1 MVAGRID
8 KAKKQLEHTSMK
20 LVRYGT
26 VGKEKPGM
34 IDKAGGLRDLSS
46 VISDIDAQTLGHEG
60 LARLAKLDLQQL
72 PLVDDEPRYGTP
84 VAHVGKMICVGMN
97 YAEHAAE
104 TNAPVPELPV
114 IFMKATSA
122 IVGPND
128 DVIIPQDSL
137 KTDWE
142 VELGVVIGETARS
155 VSVENALS
163 HVAGYLVVNDL
174 SERAF
179 QFDHGGQWVKGK
191 SCDTFGPLGPWLV
204 TRDEVPDPQNL
215 GLWLEVNGHRYQ
227 NGHTRTMIFTV
238 AQLVS
243 HISRYMTLK
252 PGDVI
257 STGTPAGVG
266 LGQKPP
272 VYLRAGDVIDLGI
285 EGLGQQRQQV
295 RAYAA
300 NGSAA

>member
-1 MVAGRID
+1 
-8 KAKKQLEHTSMK
+8 MK
-20 LVRYGT
+20 LVRYGAL
-26 VGKEKPGM
+26 GKEKPGL
-34 IDKAGGLRDLSS
+34 IDEAGLLRDLSS
-46 VISDIDAQTLGHEG
+46 VITDIDAKALGRDG
-60 LARLAKLDLQQL
+60 LARIAAIDPQTL
-72 PLVDDEPRYGTP
+72 PLVAGKPRFGTP
-84 VAHVGKMICVGMN
+84 MAHVSKMICVGMN

-104 TNAPVPELPV
+104 TNAQVPELPV

-122 IVGPND
+122 IMGAND
-128 DVIIPQDSL
+128 DVIIPQGSD

-155 VSVENALS
+155 VTVENALA

-204 TRDEVPDPQNL
+204 TTDEITDPQNL
-215 GLWLEVNGHRYQ
+215 RLWLEVNGHRYQ
-227 NGHTRTMIFTV
+227 NGHTRTMIFNV
-238 AQLVS
+238 AKLVS
-243 HISRYMTLK
+243 HISRYMTLL

-257 STGTPAGVG
+257 STGTPSGVG

-272 VYLRAGDVIDLGI
+272 IYLRPGDVIELGI
-285 EGLGQQRQQV
+285 DGLGRQRQQV
-295 RAYAA
+295 RAHAEDEHTA
-300 NGSAA
+300 

>member
-1 MVAGRID
+1 
-8 KAKKQLEHTSMK
+8 MK
-20 LVRYGT
+20 LIRYGAL
-26 VGKEKPGM
+26 GEEKPGL
-34 IDKAGGLRDLSS
+34 IDEAGTLRDLSS
-46 VISDIDAQTLGHEG
+46 VINDVDAKALGRDG
-60 LARLAKLDLQQL
+60 LARIAAIDPKTL
-72 PLVDDEPRYGTP
+72 PTVAGQPRFGVP
-84 VAHVGKMICVGMN
+84 LAHVSKMICVGMN

-104 TNAPVPELPV
+104 TNAQVPELPV

-122 IVGPND
+122 ITGPND
-128 DVIIPQDSL
+128 DVVIPQGSN

-155 VSVENALS
+155 VTVENALS

-204 TRDEVPDPQNL
+204 TTDEITDPQNL
-215 GLWLEVNGHRYQ
+215 HLWLEVNGHRYQ
-227 NGHTRTMIFTV
+227 NGHTRTMIFNV
-238 AQLVS
+238 AKLVS
-243 HISRYMTLK
+243 HISRYMTLL

-257 STGTPAGVG
+257 STGTPSGVG

-272 VYLRAGDVIDLGI
+272 IYLRPGDVIELGI
-285 EGLGQQRQQV
+285 DGLGRQRQQV
-295 RAYAA
+295 RAHVVDEHAA
-300 NGSAA
+300 

>member
-1 MVAGRID
+1 
-8 KAKKQLEHTSMK
+8 MK

-46 VISDIDAQTLGHEG
+46 IINDIDAQVLSDEG
-60 LARLAKLDLQQL
+60 LARLAAIDPQQL
-72 PLVDDEPRYGTP
+72 PQVHGEPRYGAP
-84 VAHVGKMICVGMN
+84 VAHVGKMICVGLN
-97 YAEHAAE
+97 YSEHAAE
-104 TNAPVPELPV
+104 TGAPIPQMPV
-114 IFMKATSA
+114 LFMKATSA
-122 IVGPND
+122 IMGPND
-128 DVIIPQDSL
+128 DVIIPQGSI

-155 VSVENALS
+155 VSVDDALS

-174 SERAF
+174 SERDF
-179 QFDHGGQWVKGK
+179 QFEHGGQWVKGK

-227 NGHTRTMIFTV
+227 NGHTRTMIFGV

-243 HISRYMTLK
+243 HISRYMTLQ

-272 VYLRAGDVIDLGI
+272 IYLRAGDVIELGI
-285 EGLGQQRQQV
+285 EGLGQQHQHV
-295 RAYAA
+295 RAHAA
-300 NGSAA
+300 DERAA

>member
-1 MVAGRID
+1 
-8 KAKKQLEHTSMK
+8 MK

-26 VGKEKPGM
+26 AGKEKPGM
-34 IDKAGGLRDLSS
+34 IDRAGVLRDLSS
-46 VISDIDAQTLGHEG
+46 VVADIDSQTLVSE
-60 LARLAKLDLQQL
+60 ALAKLAKIDPRQL
-72 PLVDDEPRYGTP
+72 PQVDGHPRYGTP
-84 VAHVGKMICVGMN
+84 VARVGKMICVGMN

-104 TNAPVPELPV
+104 TNAPVPQMPV
-114 IFMKATSA
+114 LFMKATSA
-122 IVGPND
+122 IMGPND
-128 DVIIPQDSL
+128 DVVIPQGST

-142 VELGVVIGETARS
+142 VELGVVIGDTARS
-155 VSVENALS
+155 VSVEDALS

-174 SERAF
+174 SERDF
-179 QFDHGGQWVKGK
+179 QFEHGGQWVKGK

-227 NGHTRTMIFTV
+227 NGHTRTMIFGV

-243 HISRYMTLK
+243 HISRYMTLQ

-272 VYLRAGDVIDLGI
+272 IYLRAGDVIELGI
-285 EGLGQQRQQV
+285 EGLGQQRQTV
-295 RAYAA
+295 HAHPADGNAA
-300 NGSAA
+300 

>member
-1 MVAGRID
+1 
-8 KAKKQLEHTSMK
+8 MK

-26 VGKEKPGM
+26 PGKEKPGLV
-34 IDKAGGLRDLSS
+34 DEAGVLRDLSS
-46 VISDIDAQTLGHEG
+46 VINDIDAQALGREG
-60 LARLAKLDLQQL
+60 RARLAKIDPQQL
-72 PLVDDEPRYGTP
+72 PQVSDQPRYGTP

-104 TNAPVPELPV
+104 TNAPVPEMPV

-122 IVGPND
+122 IMGPND
-128 DVIIPQDSL
+128 DVVIPQGSI

-142 VELGVVIGETARS
+142 VELGVVIGDTARS
-155 VSVENALS
+155 VSVEDALS

-174 SERAF
+174 SERDF
-179 QFDHGGQWVKGK
+179 QFEHGGQWVKGK

-204 TRDEVPDPQNL
+204 TADEVPDPQNL

-227 NGHTRTMIFTV
+227 NGHTRTMIFNV
-238 AQLVS
+238 AKLVS
-243 HISRYMTLK
+243 HISRYMTLL

-266 LGQKPP
+266 LGQKPQ
-272 VYLRAGDVIDLGI
+272 VYLRPGDVIELGI

-295 RAYAA
+295 RAQATGESIA
-300 NGSAA
+300 

>member
-1 MVAGRID
+1 
-8 KAKKQLEHTSMK
+8 MK
-20 LVRYGT
+20 LVRYGAL
-26 VGKEKPGM
+26 GREKPGL
-34 IDKAGGLRDLSS
+34 IDEAGTLRDLSS
-46 VISDIDAQTLGHEG
+46 VIDDVDAKALGRDGRARIAAIDP
-60 LARLAKLDLQQL
+60 RKLPTVAGQ
-72 PLVDDEPRYGTP
+72 PRFGAP
-84 VAHVGKMICVGMN
+84 MAHVSKMICVGMN

-104 TNAPVPELPV
+104 THAQVPELPV

-122 IVGPND
+122 IMGPND
-128 DVIIPQDSL
+128 DVVIPQDSV

-155 VSVENALS
+155 VTVENALA

-204 TRDEVPDPQNL
+204 TTDEIADPQNL
-215 GLWLEVNGHRYQ
+215 HLWLEVNGHRYQ
-227 NGHTRTMIFTV
+227 NGHTRTMIFNV

-243 HISRYMTLK
+243 HISRYMTLL

-257 STGTPAGVG
+257 STGTPSGVG

-272 VYLRAGDVIDLGI
+272 VYLRPGDVIELGI
-285 EGLGQQRQQV
+285 DGLGRQRQQV
-295 RAYAA
+295 RAHAGKVTA
-300 NGSAA
+300 

>member
-1 MVAGRID
+1 
-8 KAKKQLEHTSMK
+8 MK
-20 LVRYGT
+20 LVRYGAL
-26 VGKEKPGM
+26 GKEKPGL
-34 IDKAGGLRDLSS
+34 IDEAGTLRDLSW
-46 VISDIDAQTLGHEG
+46 VITEIDAKALGRNG
-60 LARLAKLDLQQL
+60 LARIAAIDPQTL
-72 PLVDDEPRYGTP
+72 PTVTGQPRFGVP
-84 VAHVGKMICVGMN
+84 LAHVSKMICVGMN

-104 TNAPVPELPV
+104 TNAQVPELPV

-122 IVGPND
+122 IMGAND
-128 DVIIPQDSL
+128 DVIIPQGSD

-155 VSVENALS
+155 VTVENALA

-204 TRDEVPDPQNL
+204 TTDEITDPQNL
-215 GLWLEVNGHRYQ
+215 HLWLEVNGHRYQ
-227 NGHTRTMIFTV
+227 NGHTRTMIFNV
-238 AQLVS
+238 AKLVS
-243 HISRYMTLK
+243 HISRYMTLL

-257 STGTPAGVG
+257 STGTPSGVG

-272 VYLRAGDVIDLGI
+272 IYLRPGDVIVLGI
-285 EGLGQQRQQV
+285 DGLGRQRQHV
-295 RAYAA
+295 RAHPSDEHAA
-300 NGSAA
+300 

>member
-1 MVAGRID
+1 
-8 KAKKQLEHTSMK
+8 MK
-20 LVRYGT
+20 LVRYGA
-26 VGKEKPGM
+26 VGTEKPGL
-34 IDKAGGLRDLSS
+34 IDSAGALRDLSS
-46 VISDIDAQTLGHEG
+46 VIHDIDAKALGHEG
-60 LARLAKLDLQQL
+60 LARLANVDPRQL
-72 PLVDDEPRYGTP
+72 PQVEGQPRYGTP

-104 TNAPVPELPV
+104 TNAPVPQMPV

-128 DVIIPQDSL
+128 DVIIPQGST

-155 VSVENALS
+155 VSEEEALS
-163 HVAGYLVVNDL
+163 YVAGYLVVNDL
-174 SERAF
+174 SERDF
-179 QFDHGGQWVKGK
+179 QFEHGGQWVKGK

-204 TRDEVPDPQNL
+204 TADDVPDPQNL

-227 NGHTRTMIFTV
+227 NGHTRTMIFSV
-238 AQLVS
+238 AKLVS
-243 HISRYMTLK
+243 HISRYMTLQ

-272 VYLRAGDVIDLGI
+272 IYLRDGDVIELGI

-295 RAYAA
+295 HTHASSGNVTA
-300 NGSAA
+300 